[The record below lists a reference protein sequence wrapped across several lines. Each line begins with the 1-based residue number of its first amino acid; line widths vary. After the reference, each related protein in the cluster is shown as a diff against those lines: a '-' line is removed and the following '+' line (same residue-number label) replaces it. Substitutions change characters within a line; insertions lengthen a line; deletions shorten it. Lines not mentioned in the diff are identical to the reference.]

1 MRPLELELRGFRSYA
16 DDITI
21 GFGGRTLVGIVG
33 PIGSGKSS
41 LLDAISF
48 ALFGKTPKIERDTK
62 SLINQRRDTLHVS
75 LLFEV
80 GDTRWKA
87 VRSLRRGG
95 ASAHALYR
103 VDEDG
108 EHEVADKARE
118 MGEEVETILGMDF
131 AAFRRSVLLAQ
142 NQFSAFLEATGT
154 ERNQVLKGVFG
165 FDRLDAMRDAAKVRL
180 DGLGAT
186 LQVLAARRASA
197 ESDRKELEV
206 KRKDLVAVE
215 ERATTLEALRK
226 SVDQADGV
234 LKEAGKKV
242 ADATEEVA
250 ALEAIT
256 GDIPGREDVE
266 GVLDAARDSEAALAT
281 AEKALAESAKAHA
294 AASRTLEE
302 AVEEAGGREA
312 LQELG
317 DLVERWR
324 SATTSAGKEQERL
337 NAADRAIAELEKA
350 VSAHSSAAGAA
361 EGALEEA
368 NARTEVAVAA
378 EEKARAA
385 LHEAHDAD
393 RAHSLRQGLVEGEGC
408 PVCAQVVAAL
418 PPPGDAGAVDEA
430 EEALRAAIEALAAAR
445 AAATTAAERRA
456 EAVARAESAEKE
468 LAVFRSNREA
478 LSAAVETATR
488 SVAEMEETLQERL
501 GKGDPAERL
510 DEVRSRVSAAETADQ
525 EARRAETEAR
535 RARDGAVATRDKA
548 REGLGEVRT
557 RIVRIAA
564 RLDVELTVPEDPAGF
579 EDALIELRKEVLE
592 RHAATTERREAAAHE
607 AEAARAARTDLF
619 ENAGMAAADDIVEIA
634 NAAAREATQLGAE
647 VSVLE
652 KNLATLDEL
661 GAQEKD
667 ALALQAL
674 LARLH
679 GDLAPSKFLEFL
691 LDERRRVLA
700 DLASAHLEVLT
711 AGRYRFTE
719 DGEFNMIDLAA
730 ADLIRAPVSLS
741 GGETFLASLA
751 LALAL
756 SEIVARE
763 GGRLDAFFLDEGFGS
778 LDAEHLD
785 LAMDGVERLVASGAD
800 RLVVIVSHVPALR
813 ERIEDLIVLD
823 RDPVTGITAVRSG
836 ATAHS

>member
-1 MRPLELELRGFRSYA
+1 MRPLELDLRGFRSYA
-16 DDITI
+16 DDTRI
-21 GFGGRTLVGIVG
+21 GFEDRTLVGIVG

-48 ALFGKTPKIERDTK
+48 ALFGKTPKVERDTK

-80 GDTRWKA
+80 GGTRWKA

-118 MGEEVETILGMDF
+118 MGEEIEVILGMDF

-180 DGLGAT
+180 DGVGAT
-186 LQVLAARRASA
+186 LQVLSSRRATA
-197 ESDRKELEV
+197 EADRKELEI
-206 KRKDLVAVE
+206 KRKELVAAE
-215 ERATTLEALRK
+215 ERAATLEALRK

-234 LKEAGKKV
+234 LKEAEKKV
-242 ADATEEVA
+242 ADTTAEMT
-250 ALEAIT
+250 ALEAI
-256 GDIPGREDVE
+256 DVPVREDVE
-266 GVLDAARDSEAALAT
+266 QILAAARDSEGAVAQ
-281 AEKALAESAKAHA
+281 AEKALAEAAEAHS
-294 AASRTLEE
+294 AASRALEE
-302 AVEEAGGREA
+302 AVETAGGRDA

-317 DLVERWR
+317 DLVARWR
-324 SATTSAGKEQERL
+324 AATATLDKERERL
-337 NAADRAIAELEKA
+337 EAVDAGLGELEKA
-350 VSAHSSAAGAA
+350 VVEAGKTAQEAGAS
-361 EGALEEA
+361 LEEA
-368 NARTEVAVAA
+368 NARARTADDAA
-378 EEKARAA
+378 EAARKA
-385 LHEAHDAD
+385 LHAAHDAD
-393 RAHSLRQGLVEGEGC
+393 RAHSLRQTLAEGEPC
-408 PVCAQVVAAL
+408 PVCAQVVASL
-418 PPPGDAGAVDEA
+418 PPPGEAGEVDEA
-430 EEALRAAIEALAAAR
+430 EKRLRSALEALEAAR
-445 AAATTAAERRA
+445 EAATAAATRRA
-456 EAVARAESAEKE
+456 EAVTRVESAEKE
-468 LAVFRSNREA
+468 LAGASRNRESIQSA
-478 LSAAVETATR
+478 VENAVAAVA
-488 SVAEMEETLQERL
+488 AMESTLEERL

-510 DEVRSRVSAAETADQ
+510 EEVRRRVSAAEKTDQ
-525 EARRAETEAR
+525 EARMAEVEAR
-535 RARDGAVATRDKA
+535 KVRDTAVAARDKA
-548 REGLGEVRT
+548 RKGLDDVRT
-557 RIVRIAA
+557 TIVKVAT
-564 RLDVELTVPEDPAGF
+564 RLEAEITAPEDASGL
-579 EDALIELRKEVLE
+579 ESALIELRKEVLE
-592 RHAATTERREAAAHE
+592 RHAAATQRKEAAAHE
-607 AEAARAARTDLF
+607 VAAARAARTDLF
-619 ENAGMAAADDIVEIA
+619 EKAGMAAADDIVEITTV
-634 NAAAREATQLGAE
+634 AAREATQLGAE

-661 GAQEKD
+661 GAQEKE
-667 ALALQAL
+667 ALARQVL
-674 LARLH
+674 LERLH

-711 AGRYRFTE
+711 AGRYRFTD

-730 ADLIRAPVSLS
+730 ADMVRAPVSLS

-778 LDAEHLD
+778 LDPEHLD

-823 RDPVTGITAVRSG
+823 RDPVTGVTAVRSG
-836 ATAHS
+836 AAAPS